1 MGTPT
6 LEALV
11 EASVA
16 AVCGTDPAAIG
27 PDTDLDELGLDSLS
41 LVSAASLI
49 EAARGIE
56 LDADATAR
64 LLEARSVADL
74 VALFSPR

>member
-16 AVCGTDPAAIG
+16 IVCGTDPAAIG

-74 VALFSPR
+74 VTVFGPR